1 MNAEAKKCPKCCT
14 ELSVMLFMGV
24 QPEFYT
30 CPACKV
36 ALDLVTLHPV
46 AAVIGAE
53 APTKELII
61 LRGLPGSG
69 KSSVARQIVDGM
81 TQKERSI
88 DRSVIVC
95 SADDYF
101 MEDGRYVYKP
111 GEQHQ
116 AHLACQ
122 MSVDRSMANGL
133 RVIIVDNTNV
143 KKEHMRP
150 YLELAEK
157 YGYKVSIKAIGGVGK
172 EDVEK
177 YLARQVHGVP
187 RETLE
192 RMAREYEE

>member
-1 MNAEAKKCPKCCT
+1 
-14 ELSVMLFMGV
+14 
-24 QPEFYT
+24 
-30 CPACKV
+30 
-36 ALDLVTLHPV
+36 
-46 AAVIGAE
+46 
-53 APTKELII
+53 
-61 LRGLPGSG
+61 
-69 KSSVARQIVDGM
+69 M

-111 GEQHQ
+111 GDQHQ
-116 AHLACQ
+116 AHLSCQ

-157 YGYKVSIKAIGGVGK
+157 YGHKVSIKAIGGVGK

-177 YLARQVHGVP
+177 Y
-187 RETLE
+187 
-192 RMAREYEE
+192 